1 MKKFLAATALALLLA
16 GAAAASP
23 IDTAHSAPAPLSLVV
38 DGQAVLPHAAPFH
51 AGGILY
57 VPARTLLEFY
67 PVQLQWNNTLK
78 QLTLFTGWDKT
89 VLTPG
94 SASMTVS
101 YTQTDGGYNDT
112 LDAPVLLKAGRV
124 YIAAATL
131 DSLTGAVTE
140 LKPGGSHVTVTPG
153 DLSTTVRV
161 PAEPLA
167 VAGNNSKVKLYAALK
182 AGNTYKGFILDAG
195 GKKQRFNW
203 TVPRDYSHPP
213 QLFYADVDGDGKP
226 EATVVFTLGTGTS
239 LVAQEVHVVKPEL
252 GKELAV
258 PAADE
263 AARTAVS
270 SSIVLEQK
278 DVLLKLELPGPVA
291 SSKLTLRLPDRAE
304 DGLAYF
310 GSQAAIGAVTYY
322 TVENNKLLADT
333 SLMVGMTES
342 IGTLK
347 LEYKA
352 GKTGME
358 LGTIAF
364 EPDDAGEVIVE
375 K

>member
-1 MKKFLAATALALLLA
+1 MKKFIAATALALLLA

-23 IDTAHSAPAPLSLVV
+23 IDTAHSASAPLSLVV
-38 DGQAVLPHAAPFH
+38 DGQAVLSYAAPFH

-67 PVQLQWNNTLK
+67 PMQLQWNNTLK
-78 QLTLFTGWDKT
+78 QLTLFTSWDKT
-89 VLTPG
+89 ILTPG
-94 SASMTVS
+94 SASMKVS
-101 YTQTDGGYNDT
+101 YTQTDGDYNET

-140 LKPGGSHVTVTPG
+140 LKPGGSRVTVTPG

-161 PAEPLA
+161 PTEPLA

-182 AGNTYKGFILDAG
+182 DGNSYKGFILEAN

-226 EATVVFTLGTGTS
+226 EATVVFTVGTGTS
-239 LVAQEVHVVKPEL
+239 LVAQEVHVVKPEQ
-252 GKELAV
+252 GKEISV

-263 AARTAVS
+263 AARAAVS
-270 SSIVLEQK
+270 SSIVLDQK
-278 DVLLKLELPGPVA
+278 DVLLKLELQGPVP
-291 SSKLTLRLPDRAE
+291 SKVTLRIPDRAE
-304 DGLAYF
+304 DGLTYF
-310 GSQAAIGAVTYY
+310 GSKAAIGAVTYY

-342 IGTLK
+342 VGTLK

-358 LGTIAF
+358 LGAIAF
-364 EPDDAGEVIVE
+364 EPEDTGEVIVE

>member
-1 MKKFLAATALALLLA
+1 MKKLITAAAIALLLA
-16 GAAAASP
+16 GHAAGSS
-23 IDTAHSAPAPLSLVV
+23 IDIAHSAAAPLSLVV
-38 DGQAVLPHAAPFH
+38 DGQAVLPYAAPFH
-51 AGGILY
+51 SGGILY

-67 PVQLQWNNTLK
+67 PMQLQWNNTLK
-78 QLTLFTGWDKT
+78 QLTLSTSWDKT
-89 VLTPG
+89 ILTPG
-94 SASMTVS
+94 SASM
-101 YTQTDGGYNDT
+101 QTDGGANET

-140 LKPGGSHVTVTPG
+140 LKPGGSRVTVTPG

-182 AGNTYKGFILDAG
+182 DGNTYKGFILEVN
-195 GKKQRFNW
+195 GKKQHFNW

-213 QLFYADVDGDGKP
+213 QLFYADVDSDGKP

-239 LVAQEVHVVKPEL
+239 LVAQEVHVVKPEQ
-252 GKELAV
+252 GKELSV
-258 PAADE
+258 PAADK
-263 AARTAVS
+263 AASAVVS
-270 SSIVLEQK
+270 SSISLDK
-278 DVLLKLELPGPVA
+278 DDVLLKLELTGSAP
-291 SSKLTLRLPDRAE
+291 SKLTLRLPDRAE
-304 DGLAYF
+304 DGLKYF
-310 GSQAAIGAVTYY
+310 GSKAAIGAVTYY
-322 TVENNKLLADT
+322 KVENNKLLADT

-342 IGTLK
+342 VGTLK

-358 LGTIAF
+358 LGSIAF
-364 EPDDAGEVIVE
+364 EPHERGEAIVE